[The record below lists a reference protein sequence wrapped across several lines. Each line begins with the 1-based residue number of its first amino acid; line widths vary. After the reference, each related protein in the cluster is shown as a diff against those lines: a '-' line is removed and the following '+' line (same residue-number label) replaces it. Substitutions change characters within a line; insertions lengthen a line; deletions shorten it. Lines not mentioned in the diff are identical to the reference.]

1 MELLSGDGLS
11 RIEVDASEL
20 VDGESPGLHYGCAD
34 VADCF
39 HRRFVFYF
47 LLARGVEQMSQVG
60 GSRGDQSFV
69 QSNSLADVLFVT
81 DGFLLESPL
90 RSVRQSDTIE
100 PTAIPALQC

>member
-11 RIEVDASEL
+11 RIEVDAPGL
-20 VDGESPGLHYGCAD
+20 VHGESPGLHFKCAD

-39 HRRFVFYF
+39 HWRFVIF
-47 LLARGVEQMSQVG
+47 LLARGVEQMSHVDG
-60 GSRGDQSFV
+60 RRGDQSFV

-81 DGFLLESPL
+81 AGFFLESPL

-100 PTAIPALQC
+100 PTATPALQS